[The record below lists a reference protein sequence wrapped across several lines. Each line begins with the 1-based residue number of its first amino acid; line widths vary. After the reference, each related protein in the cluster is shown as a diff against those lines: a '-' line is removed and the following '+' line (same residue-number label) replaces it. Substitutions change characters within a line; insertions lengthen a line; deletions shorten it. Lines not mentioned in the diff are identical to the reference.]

1 MKKHPTKIIL
11 NLFLTILVTA
21 CHTLEHNGLKLNPT
35 NKNIVKMEIKNKKI
49 SNYNIG
55 TSSER
60 IILPKKIKEKST
72 KKLDEPSKLLP
83 IKKLKKTKPKIFNP
97 TSMLKLSESKLFTTL
112 GKSDFVKFEGK
123 LKNHQYY
130 FSKCFLDVFVI
141 KKRNVFYVDFVQIR
155 SIKLNGVLDEYE
167 CLQDI
172 NKKFNI
178 LKR

>member
-11 NLFLTILVTA
+11 NLFFTILVTA
-21 CHTLEHNGLKLNPT
+21 CHTLDHKGFKLNPT
-35 NKNIVKMEIKNKKI
+35 NKNIVQIEIESKKN

-72 KKLDEPSKLLP
+72 KKLDEPSKLLS

-97 TSMLKLSESKLFTTL
+97 ISMLKLSESKLFTTL

-155 SIKLNGVLDEYE
+155 SIKLNGMLDEDE